1 MHAARRVA
9 KSTKPPAAADP
20 TRAKLL
26 EVAGHVFAERGFY
39 AATVREICMRAGANV
54 AAVNYHFHDKLGLYT
69 EVLQQSVRAKQLDS
83 IRETLDSS
91 APPEE
96 TLRAVIRIRLQAMR
110 SGALRDC
117 QFRIMAHEFAQ
128 PTPAMTRIIN
138 KVSRPVY
145 DRFRELV
152 GQIIGLPPG
161 HEKTRLC
168 VHSIMG
174 QSMFYVLASP
184 VLARLWPELKM
195 TPAQL
200 DRIADHITDF
210 SLAYLHQVRLGR
222 EVRHSRRALGLAQE
236 PVRRAAGAR
245 RR

>member
-1 MHAARRVA
+1 MRAVRHLA
-9 KSTKPPAAADP
+9 KPMEPSAPADP

-26 EVAGHVFAERGFY
+26 EAARHVFAERGFY

-69 EVLQQSVRAKQLDS
+69 EVLQQSVRAKQFDS

-91 APPEE
+91 APAEE

-110 SGALRDC
+110 SGDLRDC

-145 DRFRELV
+145 DRFLQLV

-174 QSMFYVLASP
+174 QIMLYVMASP
-184 VLARLWPELKM
+184 VLTRLWPELKM

-200 DRIADHITDF
+200 DRIADHIADF
-210 SLAYLHQVRLGR
+210 SLAYLRGVRSGH
-222 EVRHSRRALGLAQE
+222 EHI
-236 PVRRAAGAR
+236 PRAARAR
-245 RR
+245 RH